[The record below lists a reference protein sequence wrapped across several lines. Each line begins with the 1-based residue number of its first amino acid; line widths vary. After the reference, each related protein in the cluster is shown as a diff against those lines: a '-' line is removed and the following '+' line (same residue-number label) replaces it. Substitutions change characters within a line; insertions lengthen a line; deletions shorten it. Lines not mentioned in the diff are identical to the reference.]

1 MLLLAM
7 GQKSLSGPSAV
18 SIMESL
24 LDMLARV
31 LSPLV
36 TEQAGTT
43 TCTHVLE
50 HRYVGFKMSLTKNSN
65 VYYFWTFY
73 MYYVF
78 VGMVDLTLVGWILL
92 FLCRSLDHSS
102 VNDDCS
108 KASRKDGGKIQIIS
122 FCHQYKLVPYINCL
136 EMKNEV

>member
-1 MLLLAM
+1 M

-43 TCTHVLE
+43 TFTHLLE
-50 HRYVGFKMSLTKNSN
+50 HRYVGFTKT
-65 VYYFWTFY
+65 V
-73 MYYVF
+73 MYTIS
-78 VGMVDLTLVGWILL
+78 GHSTCIM
-92 FLCRSLDHSS
+92 FL
-102 VNDDCS
+102 
-108 KASRKDGGKIQIIS
+108 
-122 FCHQYKLVPYINCL
+122 
-136 EMKNEV
+136 